1 MIYELVERKRGT
13 NGEIKDREGN
23 SIERAGD
30 FNEWKVGI
38 RIEANSRK
46 RSRTYE

>member
-1 MIYELVERKRGT
+1 MIYELVERKRGA
-13 NGEIKDREGN
+13 NREWENREGK